1 MIRFYTKNILYCD
14 IATSAEVSERPMTAC
29 SQSGLLTSLCE
40 CNNSEMKR
48 SGIELLSRGA
58 DGGRSGAESSCC
70 REERTAGEAERN
82 RAVVARSG

>member
-1 MIRFYTKNILYCD
+1 
-14 IATSAEVSERPMTAC
+14 MTAC

-58 DGGRSGAESSCC
+58 DGRRSEAESSCWRKERTAGEAESSCC
-70 REERTAGEAERN
+70 REERTAEEAGAESSCCREERMKGEN
-82 RAVVARSG
+82 